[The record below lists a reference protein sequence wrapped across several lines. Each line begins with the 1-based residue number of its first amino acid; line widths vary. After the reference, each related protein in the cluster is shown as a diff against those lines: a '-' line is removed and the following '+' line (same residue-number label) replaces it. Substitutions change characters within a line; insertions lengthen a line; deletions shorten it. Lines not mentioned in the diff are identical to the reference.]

1 MSEATAQAPAAAK
14 PSDRAKVFVSYSR
27 KDMAFAQMMVA
38 ALTARGFEAFLDKT
52 DIAPGEPWK
61 ERLSG
66 LIASSDTVVFCISPD
81 SVASTV
87 CGWELEESARLGK
100 RIIPVVTRRIA
111 DADAPPALARL
122 NWVFITDSDDKET
135 ALAALDAAL
144 RTDLPWV
151 REHTRLGDLA
161 RHWDEEGRKNSATLR
176 GNDLDAAERWLDR
189 RPADA
194 NAPTELHQ
202 TFIRASRRATTRR
215 QRYWVGGSLSIAVA
229 AVGLAVF
236 AGISWYQAKS
246 NADAAVEALSALIET
261 TSRVVRP
268 IAQLDAVDALIQQA
282 RSAMDRFSS
291 FSEDPRITEQR
302 ARTLLL
308 LAETDWE
315 RGNVKRMHEEAQQA
329 FELLNKL
336 AAGGN
341 PEFRFLRARSEHL
354 LGLAYFDENH
364 KQEALAQYQA
374 AVAELKDLLQL
385 KGGGDQATQWEREL
399 ADVNQDL
406 GDVLLQKFSDPD
418 KALAAYND
426 CYDERVDAAH
436 KDGSSPAEQ
445 HDIAWALNKRG
456 DVAKSQGR
464 EDDALGWFTKARDGI
479 AQLGDEL
486 WSNILW
492 PDHLAVIDSNIGLIY
507 RDRGQ
512 YAEAIDSFDR
522 AVTLLKRVIVRD
534 PKDLFRQNS
543 LSWTYYSRAEA
554 QFRWALAGHNA
565 GLLQQAR
572 DSLTATVAHYTEVIN
587 QAPDKIQWQN
597 GRVGAEANLA
607 AVNGFI
613 AQWAGDDAAAASDFT
628 AAAQLFV
635 TKFIPLIDQIPRS
648 DFAADTVEFLDWA
661 GMAELKIGNVEQG
674 RADLDSARAMLLKY
688 RSIIGERNFA
698 ILQPRIDADVAEIE
712 RRS

>member
-1 MSEATAQAPAAAK
+1 MSEGTAPAQAAAK

-38 ALTARGFEAFLDKT
+38 ALTQRGFEAFLDKT

-66 LIASSDTVVFCISPD
+66 LIAGSDTIVFCISPD
-81 SVASTV
+81 SVASPV
-87 CGWELEESARLGK
+87 CGWELDESARLGK

-111 DADAPPALARL
+111 DTDAPPALARL
-122 NWVFITDSDDKET
+122 NWVFITGSDDKEA

-161 RHWDEEGRKNSATLR
+161 LHWDEEGRKNSATLR
-176 GNDLDAAERWLDR
+176 GADLDAAERWLDR

-229 AVGLAVF
+229 AVALAVF
-236 AGISWYQAKS
+236 AGISWYQAQS
-246 NADAAVEALSALIET
+246 NADAAVEALTALVET

-268 IAQLDAVDALIQQA
+268 IARLDAVDTLIEQA
-282 RSAMDRFSS
+282 RGAMDRFSS
-291 FSEDPRITEQR
+291 FSEDPRIIEQR
-302 ARTLLL
+302 ARTFLL
-308 LAETDWE
+308 LAETDWD
-315 RGNVKRMHEEAQQA
+315 RGNVKRVHEEAQQA
-329 FELLNKL
+329 LELLDKL

-341 PEFRFLRARSEHL
+341 PEFRYLRARSRHL
-354 LGLAYFDENH
+354 LGLAFFDENH
-364 KQEALAQYQA
+364 KQAALAQYQA
-374 AVAELKDLLQL
+374 AVTELTALLQI
-385 KGGGDQATQWEREL
+385 KGSDEKVARWEREL

-406 GDVLLQKFSDPD
+406 GDVQLQKFNDPG

-436 KDGSSPAEQ
+436 KDGGGPAEQ

-456 DVAKSQGR
+456 DVAKSQGH
-464 EDDALGWFTKARDGI
+464 EDEALGWFTKARDGI

-492 PDHLAVIDSNIGLIY
+492 PDNLAVIDTNIGLIY
-507 RDRGQ
+507 RDKGQ
-512 YAEAIDSFDR
+512 YAKAIDSFNR
-522 AVTLLKRVIVRD
+522 SATLLKRVIVRD
-534 PKDLFRQNS
+534 PKNLFRQNS

-554 QFRWALAGHNA
+554 QFRWALAEHNA
-565 GLLQQAR
+565 ALLKQAH
-572 DSLTATVAHYTEVIN
+572 DNLTATVANYTEVIN

-597 GRVGAEANLA
+597 GRVGAQANLA
-607 AVNGFI
+607 AVDGFI
-613 AQWAGDDAAAASDFT
+613 AQWSGDDAAAASDFT

-635 TKFIPLIDQIPRS
+635 TKFVPLIDQIPRS

-661 GMAELKIGNVEQG
+661 GMAEVKIGNAEQG
-674 RADLDSARAMLLKY
+674 RSDLDSARDMLLKY
-688 RSIIGERNFA
+688 RSIIGEQRF
-698 ILQPRIDADVAEIE
+698 IVLQPRIDADVAEIE
-712 RRS
+712 KRS